1 MSLAEPAEANVF
13 GVTRLALVPRK
24 TGHLIS
30 KEIHP
35 FSCSNVQK
43 DCRTPSMFP
52 ESEALSQTRASSEN
66 SFLPF
71 ARACRVAGVQAGFWS
86 MPHVLPVP
94 YFGTFQ
100 LSDRLKSHDTES
112 FEAPG

>member
-35 FSCSNVQK
+35 FSCPNVQK

-71 ARACRVAGVQAGFWS
+71 ARACRVAGVQAGFMVHAACPS
-86 MPHVLPVP
+86 RPV
-94 YFGTFQ
+94 FWN
-100 LSDRLKSHDTES
+100 LSALGSSQKS
-112 FEAPG
+112 